1 MPEPKNGRVTI
12 RDLYEAIE
20 KQNEKLAEVE
30 RRIMTRLE
38 ILPALQT
45 QSETN
50 KSEIDRLRSR
60 SDGIDVIVAFVSAAM
75 AAISG
80 WLGSR

>member
-1 MPEPKNGRVTI
+1 MPELKNGRVTI